1 MDPYKII
8 QYPMLTE
15 KAVRVMESENKL
27 IFIVKKT
34 STKKQIR
41 EAVQNM
47 FKVRVKKVTTL
58 ISPNGKK
65 KAYVQLSLETPAID
79 IATRLGLM

>member
-65 KAYVQLSLETPAID
+65 KAYVQLSL
-79 IATRLGLM
+79 